1 MADYLELPGGSVW
14 YDERGAG
21 DPLVL
26 VHGGAVDS
34 RFFDHNVGPLA
45 ERFRVITTDLWG
57 HGRTADRDGDLIGG
71 GGGVSDE
78 QVEQT
83 VAFLT
88 LELYRAIPDSELSVM
103 PGTSHFLLQEK
114 PAACNAILL
123 DFLANDPVATVAP
136 IRRAPA
142 QPAG

>member
-1 MADYLELPGGSVW
+1 M
-14 YDERGAG
+14 
-21 DPLVL
+21 
-26 VHGGAVDS
+26 
-34 RFFDHNVGPLA
+34 
-45 ERFRVITTDLWG
+45 ITTDLWG